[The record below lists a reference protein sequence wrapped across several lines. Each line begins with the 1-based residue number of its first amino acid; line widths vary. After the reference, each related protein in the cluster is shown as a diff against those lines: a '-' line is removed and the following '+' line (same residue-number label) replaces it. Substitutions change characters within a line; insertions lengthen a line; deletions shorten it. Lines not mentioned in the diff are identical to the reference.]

1 MEFGVCR
8 LALGFLR
15 NIVGASAAFLL
26 AGSFI
31 GVGSAEGPAAVK
43 LVAPRPRSNVALISS
58 TRSAHVA
65 TAMGAIRQGISIRT
79 VHWLVGSYLMK
90 IEPDLGHVIAPN
102 ITPNKDMV

>member
-31 GVGSAEGPAAVK
+31 GVGSAEGPAGVQA
-43 LVAPRPRSNVALISS
+43 
-58 TRSAHVA
+58 RSAEAPVE
-65 TAMGAIRQGISIRT
+65 R
-79 VHWLVGSYLMK
+79 GSYLVNT
-90 IEPDLGHVIAPN
+90 IGACGNCHGRDTSGNLYPDSSLAGGFVF
-102 ITPNKDMV
+102 DED